1 MNMKRRLR
9 ILLVLAISFSSLGLT
24 AAVAAD
30 TRVIDV
36 VEVTW
41 PGARKVPSDATAI
54 AKIINTD
61 VNPRWKSFTTLY
73 GDTKDRTI
81 NFIAGEVLTTPIA
94 IARRMPCSGI
104 DSDTFMKLI
113 KAEAYSRLGI
123 SDYSNRY
130 LLIDAPRAGC
140 VWSGRAPLGDAKS
153 TSGILVLHDS
163 DSDFVIAH
171 ELGHTFG
178 LGHTNFLR
186 CETGAYDGPWG
197 SNCQAIEYG
206 GAIDVMGNVDTT
218 SPLNTYHQ
226 WTMGFLDDS
235 QVKQSWLNETITLSP
250 SDFANGTKAIYL
262 RDGKAAYWVEYRRKL
277 PGVTFDAGLAIYR
290 LDPPPISA
298 LQSPNPEDMTQP
310 EFSQALGVDVWM
322 LNLDSYTY
330 VLSKTNGSMTSNTAK
345 TYSGNISISATAV
358 GDGAAVT
365 ITRTPDKTPPPLP
378 VLGSTNFW
386 QYPDFEIIQ
395 QGYEDADTAVA
406 KFQAK
411 IDGVISDLPT
421 SITSNW
427 TPTVLNPFTAPQTVH
442 VRDLPEGSYS
452 ISIRAVDVAGNASEW
467 TAPVSVTIDRGAPV
481 ALADFETTGI
491 TDNQYQV
498 KWAGAKDAGS
508 GLCMTNFVN
517 EEGFITQRSDA
528 KTAPEFVVN
537 SATPLVTTAQV
548 FDCLG
553 NGLTGNLTMKSTVT
567 LASKTSRSG
576 KWSAA
581 PASYGPDA
589 QKCTGKCTATFT
601 QTGRVSVVVGAGTAA
616 LTTGTTT
623 LATIPNSTSTKLR
636 IGASVNLNKVK
647 KSIRVT
653 GSNFILNGVVTTTGS
668 FTNVTNLDRKVP
680 ATDDSLTDK
689 KQVALS
695 AFGFSPAD
703 FSQEWTV
710 LPMLRGTLLEDP
722 SLDLCGSNYP
732 SESSRIERRQISV
745 TKKNSPYVFLS
756 SEVVRYSSVTAAQ
769 AAKSELTKS
778 LTQCVADGGY
788 KDSAGA
794 KIPYAFNALP
804 PLPIGVAADDSRVF
818 VNAQID
824 VGAGAR
830 QLLGFYQFNGAVF
843 TGLYVVV
850 DGDKAIPD
858 DQVKRW
864 LNAAVLLATRLNSKG
879 A

>member
-1 MNMKRRLR
+1 MRKRLH
-9 ILLVLAISFSSLGLT
+9 IFLVLVITLSSLGLT
-24 AAVAAD
+24 AAVASD
-30 TRVIDV
+30 TRLIDV

-41 PGARKVPSDATAI
+41 PGARKVPSDATALS
-54 AKIINTD
+54 KIINTD
-61 VNPRWKSFTTLY
+61 VNARWKSFTTLY

-81 NFIAGEVLTTPIA
+81 NFISGEVLTTPIS
-94 IARRMPCSGI
+94 IARRMPCTGA

-113 KAEAYSRLGI
+113 RAEAYSRLGI
-123 SDYSNRY
+123 TDYSHRY
-130 LLIDAPRAGC
+130 LIIDAPRAGC

-153 TSGILVLHDS
+153 TSGMLVLHDS

-186 CETGAYDGPWG
+186 CDSGANDGAWG
-197 SNCQAIEYG
+197 TDCQAIEYG

-218 SPLNTYHQ
+218 SPFNTYHQ

-262 RDGKAAYWVEYRRKL
+262 RDGKAAYWIEYRRKL
-277 PGVTFDAGLAIYR
+277 PGVSYNAGLAIYR

-330 VLSKTNGSMTSNTAK
+330 VLSKTTGSMTSNTAK
-345 TYSGNISISATAV
+345 TFSGNISISATAV

-365 ITRTPDKTPPPLP
+365 ITRTPDKTPPPVP
-378 VLGSTNFW
+378 TLGSTNFW
-386 QYPDFEIIQ
+386 QYPDFEIIP

-411 IDGVISDLPT
+411 IDGVVSDLPSST
-421 SITSNW
+421 TANW
-427 TPTVLNPFTAPQTVH
+427 SPTVLNPFKAPQTVH

-452 ISIRAVDVAGNASEW
+452 ISIRAVDVAGNASDW
-467 TAPVSVTIDRGAPV
+467 TPPVSVVIDRGSPV
-481 ALADFETTGI
+481 ATADFDTTGI
-491 TDNQYQV
+491 VDNQYAV
-498 KWAGAKDAGS
+498 KWVGAKDAGS

-517 EEGFITQRSDA
+517 EEGFITQHSDA
-528 KTAPEFVVN
+528 KTAPEFLLN
-537 SATPLVTTAQV
+537 PANPIATKAQV

-553 NGLTGNLTMKSTVT
+553 NGLTGNLTMKSAVT
-567 LASKTSRSG
+567 LASKVSHSG
-576 KWSAA
+576 KWSPA

-589 QKCTGKCTATFT
+589 QKCTGKCTATFV
-601 QTGRVSVVVGAGTAA
+601 QSGRVSVIAGAGTAVV
-616 LTTGTTT
+616 TTGATT

-636 IGASVNLNKVK
+636 IGALINLDKVK
-647 KSIRVT
+647 KTIRVA
-653 GSNFILNGVVTTTGS
+653 GSNFVLYGTATTTGT
-668 FTNVTNLDRKVP
+668 FTNVTKLDRQAP
-680 ATDDSLTDK
+680 ATDVSLTDN

-695 AFGFSPAD
+695 AYGFNPGD

-710 LPMLRGTLLEDP
+710 LPMSRGTTLEDP
-722 SLDLCGSNYP
+722 SLDLCGNNYP

-745 TKKNSPYVFLS
+745 TKKDSPYVFLS

-769 AAKSELTKS
+769 AAKSELTKA
-778 LTQCVADGGY
+778 LAQCVVDGGY

-794 KIPYAFNALP
+794 KIPYTFNALP
-804 PLPIGVAADDSRVF
+804 PLPVGVAADDSRVF

-843 TGLYVVV
+843 TGLYVIV

-864 LNAAVLLATRLNSKG
+864 LNAAVLLATRLNSKS